1 MNEPSAKTSATAK
14 LPGSQWLGW
23 MQHRPLRVGVLVGV
37 YLTLVMVAS
46 LVLANRVPVL
56 EPMAGIRNATSYA
69 VFALLAILPVWIF
82 RREPGSLFVASIA
95 AWGLFS
101 LMYALAGVVFDNLFV
116 RLHKTPLN
124 VFMLGAAVY
133 GLLAVVSWV
142 AGMIGALWHAPV
154 AAGRRRP

>member
-1 MNEPSAKTSATAK
+1 
-14 LPGSQWLGW
+14 
-23 MQHRPLRVGVLVGV
+23 MQHRPLRVGVLVGT
-37 YLTLVMVAS
+37 YLTAVMVVS
-46 LVLANRVPVL
+46 LVLANRVPAL
-56 EPMAGIRNATSYA
+56 EPLAEMRNAASYA
-69 VFALLAILPVWIF
+69 AFALLAALPVWIF

-95 AWGLFS
+95 AWGIFS

-133 GLLAVVSWV
+133 GLLAVVAWV
-142 AGMIGALWHAPV
+142 AGMVGALRHAPV

>member
-1 MNEPSAKTSATAK
+1 
-14 LPGSQWLGW
+14 

-37 YLTLVMVAS
+37 YLTVVMVVS
-46 LVLANRVPVL
+46 LVLANRVPAL
-56 EPMAGIRNATSYA
+56 DPMAEMRNAASYA
-69 VFALLAILPVWIF
+69 AFALAAALPVWIF

-101 LMYALAGVVFDNLFV
+101 LMYALAGVAFDNLFV
-116 RLHKTPLN
+116 RLFTPMN

-133 GLLAVVSWV
+133 GLLAVVAWV
-142 AGMIGALWHAPV
+142 AGMIDALRHAPV

>member
-1 MNEPSAKTSATAK
+1 
-14 LPGSQWLGW
+14 

-37 YLTLVMVAS
+37 YLALVMVVS
-46 LVLANRVPVL
+46 LVLANRVPAL
-56 EPMAGIRNATSYA
+56 EPMAEIRNAASYA
-69 VFALLAILPVWIF
+69 AFALAAMVPVLIF
-82 RREPGSLFVASIA
+82 RREPGALFVAGIA

-101 LMYALAGVVFDNLFV
+101 LTYVLAGVVFDNLFV

-133 GLLAVVSWV
+133 GLLAVVAWV
-142 AGMIGALWHAPV
+142 AGMVGALRHAPV